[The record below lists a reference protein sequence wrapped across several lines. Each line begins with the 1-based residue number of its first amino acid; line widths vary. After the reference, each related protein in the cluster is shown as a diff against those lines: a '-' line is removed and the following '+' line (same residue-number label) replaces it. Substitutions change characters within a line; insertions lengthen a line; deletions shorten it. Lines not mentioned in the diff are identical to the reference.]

1 MPRSL
6 VYCAHFVRDNLNLL
20 AKLYGRR
27 EACHDAME
35 DMLKLVEG
43 TNMDQIF
50 AHGLHEF
57 LNDFI
62 DRNNRVTDTLS
73 ASYNFY

>member
-1 MPRSL
+1 
-6 VYCAHFVRDNLNLL
+6 
-20 AKLYGRR
+20 
-27 EACHDAME
+27 ME